1 MPRILTFLLFIF
13 SKYLKPRSE
22 KNGHTIICKEKCI
35 SDPNVH

>member
-13 SKYLKPRSE
+13 SKYLKLRSE
-22 KNGHTIICKEKCI
+22 ENEHTIICQEKCI

>member
-1 MPRILTFLLFIF
+1 MPRRLTFFLFIF

-22 KNGHTIICKEKCI
+22 ENGYTIICQEKCI